1 MSSFS
6 VTAIAASHYIKLSAR
21 QSGPPTDVSGL
32 GDHGVESLPQ
42 RLPVCNSEKT
52 PSNTS
57 TKDLDYMFVT
67 RERHSERER
76 ERELALSAM
85 PMWLQEARS
94 NGAPPG
100 FNVRYTVTHK
110 HKDRITQHNTYVHK
124 YVHIC
129 HVQIYK

>member
-42 RLPVCNSEKT
+42 RLPVCNSEK
-52 PSNTS
+52 NTI
-57 TKDLDYMFVT
+57 K
-67 RERHSERER
+67 HQ
-76 ERELALSAM
+76 RELALSAM

-94 NGAPPG
+94 DGQCTVHGA
-100 FNVRYTVTHK
+100 
-110 HKDRITQHNTYVHK
+110 TQAHTRTK
-124 YVHIC
+124 IE
-129 HVQIYK
+129 